1 VRVLYDLN
9 VVMDVLT
16 HRDPFYA
23 VSAQAC
29 AAAESGRVEGYLA
42 AHSLTTLF
50 YLLARH
56 LDERQAALALHDM
69 LRVYAVAA
77 VDQTVI
83 QTALALA
90 WDDFE
95 DAVQMAAAMQI
106 GADYLVTRNPTDFRG
121 GTVRVL

>member
-1 VRVLYDLN
+1 
-9 VVMDVLT
+9 MDVLT
-16 HRDPFYA
+16 RRDPFYA

-29 AAAESGRVEGYLA
+29 AAAELGRVEGYLA

-50 YLLARH
+50 YLMARH
-56 LDERQAALALHDM
+56 LDGRQATLALHDM

-77 VDQTVI
+77 VDQAVI

-106 GADYLVTRNPTDFRG
+106 GADYLVTRNPADFRG
-121 GTVRVL
+121 GTVSVLQPGELITLL